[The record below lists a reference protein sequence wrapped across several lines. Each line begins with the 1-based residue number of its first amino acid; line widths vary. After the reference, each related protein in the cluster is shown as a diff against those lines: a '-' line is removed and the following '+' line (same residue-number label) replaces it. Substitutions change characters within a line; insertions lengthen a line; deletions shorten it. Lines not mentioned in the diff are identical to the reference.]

1 MKEIKLSIL
10 GIILILWYSCIE
22 QKQDKLFTKSKVQ
35 KLVSGKGN
43 NTLLEINEE
52 VFKRMFA
59 ERKGNEEI
67 EVPFEDEILKLRLHL
82 LSDNYSVN
90 TTNFDFTG
98 HVALIK
104 PVSYEGFV
112 VDDADSSFASIT
124 ITTED
129 FFGFISSNK
138 YGTFTLEKK
147 KLREY
152 LISKSVAE
160 TQDTTISFTCGTVD
174 TLKKIELPVTGS
186 PVQRLIGNKCLTID
200 YEVVHNDYLRL
211 GTVQNVVNW
220 INQMFSSVRAL
231 YAKEGWTLSIKSIY
245 VHTSPDGYSLQT
257 DKALEQLKDRR
268 KNDPL
273 FTGTFL
279 QLIQSVNGG
288 AMGGIAYVGAMCNN
302 DYNVSVAQVLPNSG
316 SLYPSYS
323 WNINVMSHE
332 LGHNCGSPHT
342 HSCTWPGG
350 AIDNCYTPEGSCS
363 PGATPVNGG
372 TIMSYCHLKQSIGM
386 NMANGFGEKPHAL
399 IESKIVAA
407 NCLPCSVVIDTV
419 KPVPPPP
426 SSGYG
431 LISVNKPANQSTTY
445 TGGFAYPYKGEQP
458 VQSFPAN
465 LANDNNKITFSR
477 TDRELSPKLSI
488 DLQSVCDI
496 KKIVIIPR
504 ADCCYNLSNFN
515 VMVDN
520 NLVFTRNGS
529 LIRDSVSVDL
539 VNTKGRLVS
548 LNANQ
553 SWYNTVTGTYLQISE
568 FKVYGSCGTV
578 VVVPP
583 VVVCKYDTFKIKKFY
598 LIDSIVKTCK

>member
-1 MKEIKLSIL
+1 MKEIKLLLI
-10 GIILILWYSCIE
+10 GIVLILAYSCIE
-22 QKQDKLFTKSKVQ
+22 QKQAKLFTKSKVQ
-35 KLVSGKGN
+35 RLVSGKGN

-52 VFKRMFA
+52 VFKRMFS
-59 ERKGNEEI
+59 EKKDNEEI
-67 EVPFEDEILKLRLHL
+67 EIPFEDEILKLRLRL

-98 HVALIK
+98 HVAVIK

-112 VDDADSSFASIT
+112 IDDADSSFASIT
-124 ITTED
+124 ITTD
-129 FFGFISSNK
+129 NFFGFISSDK

-160 TQDTTISFTCGTVD
+160 TQDTTISFICGTID
-174 TLKKIELPVTGS
+174 TLKKIEFPIMS
-186 PVQRLIGNKCLTID
+186 NPVQRLVSNKCITLD

-231 YAKEGWTLSIKSIY
+231 YSKEGWTLSIKSIY

-257 DKALEQLKDRR
+257 DIALEQLKERR

-342 HSCTWPGG
+342 HSCVWPGG

-363 PGATPVNGG
+363 PGATPINGG
-372 TIMSYCHLKQSIGM
+372 TVMSYCHLKQSIGM

-399 IESKIVAA
+399 IESKIAA
-407 NCLPCSVVIDTV
+407 ASCLACSVVIDTV
-419 KPVPPPP
+419 KPVPPP

-431 LISVNKPANQSTTY
+431 LISLNKPANQSTTY
-445 TGGFAYPYKGEQP
+445 VGGFAYPYKGEQP

-465 LANDNNKITFSR
+465 LANDNSKVTFSR
-477 TDRELSPKLSI
+477 TDREVNPRLSI
-488 DLQSVCDI
+488 DLQATCNI
-496 KKIVIIPR
+496 KRVVIVPR
-504 ADCCYNLSNFN
+504 VDCCYNLANFN
-515 VMVDN
+515 LTVDN
-520 NLVFTRNGS
+520 SLAFTRNGS
-529 LIRDSVSVDL
+529 LIRDSITIDL
-539 VNTKGRLVS
+539 DMKGRIIS

-553 SWYNTVTGTYLQISE
+553 SWYNTVTGTYLQISD
-568 FKVYGSCGTV
+568 FKIYGSCGTV
-578 VVVPP
+578 VSPP
-583 VVVCKYDTFKIKKFY
+583 PCTPKDTTYKVWR
-598 LIDSIVKTCK
+598 LIDSTGKICR